1 MHPVV
6 PAFRCLFSD
15 DGPAKETNEET
26 EDKEEAGEKE
36 TEQTRGDIKHYE
48 TPPSPRPPS
57 PLREWQRLP
66 APGTSSSHVR
76 RKRALS
82 VHHDEDNFAPST
94 PKSGF
99 NEVKH

>member
-66 APGTSSSHVR
+66 APGTS
-76 RKRALS
+76 AS
-82 VHHDEDNFAPST
+82 VPPTSEPQARP
-94 PKSGF
+94 GF
-99 NEVKH
+99 LVPCDIVLENYPGFV